1 MRRLYPPYGIEPE
14 PPEPTLWEALQMVI
28 SCPAFQVFA
37 LFVAAVTL
45 FLLGFVTG
53 SRCEATRAAMIGPLF

>member
-1 MRRLYPPYGIEPE
+1 
-14 PPEPTLWEALQMVI
+14 MVI

-53 SRCEATRAAMIGPLF
+53 SRCEATRQAMTGALR